1 MTIFGLNRVF
11 NRITMANSLL
21 KMPIF
26 GAIFRPKIASFTG
39 ILNQKCI
46 LDTNSKLFRVKIFGQ
61 KYSNRKKQSGNK
73 NKAPFGSLSE
83 RKTLEYAEFQGVLG
97 PGSGY
102 YKVPSQFEHISG
114 GKIPFQNG
122 PRLVDPRPVDDNPPP
137 GAYFK
142 MPDWSSAALSKK
154 VPKVRSPL

>member
-1 MTIFGLNRVF
+1 MSGQVVTHVIPTWNGLNV
-11 NRITMANSLL
+11 
-21 KMPIF
+21 IF
-26 GAIFRPKIASFTG
+26 A
-39 ILNQKCI
+39 QKCFFFHDTIAI
-46 LDTNSKLFRVKIFGQ
+46 LPNLESLFSNFFTT
-61 KYSNRKKQSGNK
+61 KYSNRLKTTGNK

-154 VPKVRSPL
+154 VPKVSLL

>member
-1 MTIFGLNRVF
+1 MTISVAKSKQFW
-11 NRITMANSLL
+11 
-21 KMPIF
+21 
-26 GAIFRPKIASFTG
+26 PKIFKS
-39 ILNQKCI
+39 
-46 LDTNSKLFRVKIFGQ
+46 
-61 KYSNRKKQSGNK
+61 KKQTGNK

-154 VPKVRSPL
+154 VPKVRSPWWRNDDVIF